1 MTALIEHPTHTGT
14 SPFDSIRRVRADGSE
29 YWSARDLMA
38 AVDYDRWENF
48 AGVIDRAWVA
58 AENQGHRAADLFRGI
73 TKKGLGRPQQD
84 FELTRFAAY
93 LVVMNG
99 DPRKPE
105 VAAAQAYFAIR
116 THEAETA
123 ERRPQIPTDYAA
135 ALRVAADEHEQRIA
149 AETRALALEGPAAE
163 RDLYRSS
170 EGLQLVGDVANR
182 FLAYAKDRFPGVKV
196 THDLVRDHA
205 GRLDLIIRGETVRN
219 NQPTSRAIRA
229 GWARPAE
236 HSFETNTRGTQRK
249 VTARLTVL
257 GESRLWD
264 GLIAYVVQNGTL
276 TISKEIA
283 A

>member
-1 MTALIEHPTHTGT
+1 MTDLIRSTGA
-14 SPFDSIRRVRADGSE
+14 SPFDSIRRVRPDGSE
-29 YWSARDLMA
+29 YWSARDVQPLMGYA
-38 AVDYDRWENF
+38 TWRNF
-48 AGVIDRAWVA
+48 IVPIERAMQA
-58 AENQGHRAADLFRGI
+58 AENQGLGLATNFAGSRKITATKPQDDFDLS
-73 TKKGLGRPQQD
+73 
-84 FELTRFAAY
+84 RFAAY
-93 LVVMNG
+93 LVAMNG
-99 DPRKPE
+99 DPNKPE

-116 THEAETA
+116 THEAEVA

-135 ALRVAADEHEQRIA
+135 ALRAAADEHEQRIA
-149 AETRALALEGPAAE
+149 AESRALALEGPAAE

-229 GWARPAE
+229 GWAKPAE

-249 VTARLTVL
+249 VTTRLTVL

-264 GLIAYVVQNGTL
+264 GLIAFVVQNGTL